1 MKTDPCGSIEAL
13 GEEIA
18 SGLSPVRIVEA
29 CLERIH
35 ALNGEIRAMIFVSE
49 AEALD
54 AALQAEREIRS
65 GRRRGSLHG
74 VPIAIKDIVDVKN
87 WPTTGGSRLFGNQ
100 VAQDTAACIANLQ
113 RAGAIII
120 GKTNL
125 HELCAGG
132 HDNPWFGKVV
142 NPLDGSRG
150 TGGTS
155 SGSAAAVAAG
165 FCAAAIGT
173 DTGGSNRSP
182 AAATGLFGFKPSNG
196 LIDTNGVLG
205 IAPSLDCVGVLA
217 RSTWDVRL
225 VTEAMAGK
233 PLGAQGRASASR
245 TGLTIGIC
253 PELTGAPV
261 DGAVETA
268 LAALLDQ
275 PMVRTV
281 EIAFDGR
288 EEFVSA
294 GLTILQY
301 EFAQIYREPIEKNP
315 DLVGDAVRAFLRD
328 GTGIGAGAYDRAIAI
343 RAEARARF
351 MARMADLDALA
362 VPTAP
367 GAAPRLSDELT
378 QVNGELVPWGMA
390 GGRFRRWA
398 NTLGMPA
405 LAIPLDVP
413 GGLPVSVQL
422 AALPGRDA
430 ALLDLAETLTG
441 S

>member
-1 MKTDPCGSIEAL
+1 MKSGACGSIEEL
-13 GEEIA
+13 SEEIA
-18 SGLSPVRIVEA
+18 SGLSPVTIVEG
-29 CLERIH
+29 CLERIR

-65 GRRRGSLHG
+65 GRGRGSLHG
-74 VPIAIKDIVDVKN
+74 VPIAIKDIFDVKN
-87 WPTTGGSRLFGNQ
+87 WPTTGGSRLFGDQ

-217 RSTWDVRL
+217 RSTRDVRL

-233 PLGAQGRASASR
+233 RLGAQGRASASR
-245 TGLTIGIC
+245 TGLTIGVC

-301 EFAQIYREPIEKNP
+301 EFAQIYREPIGKNP

-328 GTGIGAGAYDRAIAI
+328 GIGIGADAYDRAIAI
-343 RAEARARF
+343 RAEARTRL

-378 QVNGELVPWGMA
+378 LVNGELVSWGMA

-398 NTLGMPA
+398 NMLGMPA

-413 GGLPVSVQL
+413 GGLPASVQL

>member
-54 AALQAEREIRS
+54 NALQAEREIRS

-87 WPTTGGSRLFGNQ
+87 WPTTGGSRLLGNQ

-113 RAGAIII
+113 AAGAIII

-173 DTGGSNRSP
+173 D
-182 AAATGLFGFKPSNG
+182 
-196 LIDTNGVLG
+196 
-205 IAPSLDCVGVLA
+205 
-217 RSTWDVRL
+217 
-225 VTEAMAGK
+225 
-233 PLGAQGRASASR
+233 
-245 TGLTIGIC
+245 
-253 PELTGAPV
+253 
-261 DGAVETA
+261 
-268 LAALLDQ
+268 
-275 PMVRTV
+275 
-281 EIAFDGR
+281 
-288 EEFVSA
+288 
-294 GLTILQY
+294 
-301 EFAQIYREPIEKNP
+301 
-315 DLVGDAVRAFLRD
+315 
-328 GTGIGAGAYDRAIAI
+328 
-343 RAEARARF
+343 
-351 MARMADLDALA
+351 
-362 VPTAP
+362 
-367 GAAPRLSDELT
+367 
-378 QVNGELVPWGMA
+378 
-390 GGRFRRWA
+390 
-398 NTLGMPA
+398 
-405 LAIPLDVP
+405 
-413 GGLPVSVQL
+413 
-422 AALPGRDA
+422 
-430 ALLDLAETLTG
+430 
-441 S
+441 